1 MKPQTV
7 PSPGKMLMAQDGSFI
22 RRLVSRSAVH
32 TREAC
37 RGVGGQS
44 LVSNTTPASEPELG
58 HDLRTHALGGHSNY
72 AGVVVMKINT
82 LVSSEMRHAATEG
95 APVERYQRAG
105 PASRRGSLLIIT
117 G

>member
-82 LVSSEMRHAATEG
+82 LAARCVT
-95 APVERYQRAG
+95 PRPKERRLRDIKEPGQQVAAVLY
-105 PASRRGSLLIIT
+105 
-117 G
+117 